1 MCGDGTEVRLPRRCL
16 EKLSLFKDPEIAKAS
31 SYTLQCKASPQV
43 VNIRLDQVDGESEVP
58 ITESNFEELRNLCQ
72 ELGFSGLDEELSKF
86 SPRLRSRDKAGTL
99 QKRVNEHDKRIPDC
113 ENELCSL

>member
-58 ITESNFEELRNLCQ
+58 ITESNFEELRTSAKNLAFPDLVKNQ
-72 ELGFSGLDEELSKF
+72 ASFLHDSGAE
-86 SPRLRSRDKAGTL
+86 
-99 QKRVNEHDKRIPDC
+99 VNR
-113 ENELCSL
+113 